1 MKNFMKQ
8 NEISNKQEIE
18 YVKQMMYKPKTKSEV
33 NDKILKID
41 EYEIFL
47 KNKENEFH
55 NIIDAFRRSNAKYLK
70 SKLVDDQINKLE
82 TMTRDNYKN
91 SIDCWEIYKKYYVT
105 DDEKY
110 LIRFNQEF
118 IRLRSQENS
127 SDSKRLVE
135 NIVKSLGL

>member
-1 MKNFMKQ
+1 M
-8 NEISNKQEIE
+8 
-18 YVKQMMYKPKTKSEV
+18 
-33 NDKILKID
+33 
-41 EYEIFL
+41 
-47 KNKENEFH
+47 
-55 NIIDAFRRSNAKYLK
+55 K